1 MSVLPQMEPTR
12 IWAEMTT
19 DPPRLLAWRDREG
32 AEIPLARDAS
42 GTFTADTVARVTSAL
57 KGLAGGKPWLSRRH
71 VHCALGSRGV
81 ILRPVIFPAQP
92 RAEWPRLL
100 ALQLEMEFPLSPAQ
114 LAWGWLPLPDPE
126 PGRHAA
132 LLAAVKLEALHSC
145 QELFAGLDAEVH
157 FSLAALD
164 RRALLLS
171 PWLDSGLVLDIAEG
185 YLETTLWSHELPI
198 QVRSFAGGWKTWSDA
213 ATHDSGGPF
222 REYLGSLSVPAG
234 TPMFYSCSRIRSD
247 GGVPTEASLTGWL
260 EARKG
265 HLGQTQ
271 PVPFTSGIGRTAANV
286 GLAEK
291 VTRNNS
297 SHLELRSSPAP
308 ETQAA
313 LRGLP
318 WRSVALSGV
327 LFAALL
333 LTPSVEAL
341 VFGPRLQ
348 RQLSHLKSGEPQLAV
363 IDRELNFLRHL
374 QENQGPFLDA
384 VYLIANSAPMGCHI
398 DSLSLNRRGEVSLT
412 GYLQNL
418 NQVGDFRMKLI
429 DTGFFSSVVVEDQTP
444 TPDRQRVNFRMTAQW
459 KAASDREGLTIGPLL
474 TNAVPSGGTNAISRN
489 PRPATSP

>member
-1 MSVLPQMEPTR
+1 
-12 IWAEMTT
+12 
-19 DPPRLLAWRDREG
+19 
-32 AEIPLARDAS
+32 
-42 GTFTADTVARVTSAL
+42 
-57 KGLAGGKPWLSRRH
+57 
-71 VHCALGSRGV
+71 
-81 ILRPVIFPAQP
+81 
-92 RAEWPRLL
+92 
-100 ALQLEMEFPLSPAQ
+100 
-114 LAWGWLPLPDPE
+114 
-126 PGRHAA
+126 
-132 LLAAVKLEALHSC
+132 
-145 QELFAGLDAEVH
+145 
-157 FSLAALD
+157 
-164 RRALLLS
+164 
-171 PWLDSGLVLDIAEG
+171 
-185 YLETTLWSHELPI
+185 
-198 QVRSFAGGWKTWSDA
+198 
-213 ATHDSGGPF
+213 
-222 REYLGSLSVPAG
+222 
-234 TPMFYSCSRIRSD
+234 
-247 GGVPTEASLTGWL
+247 
-260 EARKG
+260 
-265 HLGQTQ
+265 
-271 PVPFTSGIGRTAANV
+271 
-286 GLAEK
+286 
-291 VTRNNS
+291 
-297 SHLELRSSPAP
+297 
-308 ETQAA
+308 
-313 LRGLP
+313 
-318 WRSVALSGV
+318 VALSGV